1 MILVRLLLPAAAN
14 ATLIDKGRGEVAATM
29 MVVGL

>member
-1 MILVRLLLPAAAN
+1 LLLPAAAAAN